1 VTSVR
6 TRATICLTALSVRI
20 VPDVAIEPDSKDWTW
35 VLQRE
40 CPECG
45 LTAADVGSNE
55 IPERVRSAAAAMAQR
70 LAAVDATERPDA
82 STWSPLEYACHVRD
96 VCRVF
101 DDRLALMLDRDDPE
115 FANWDQD
122 ETAVSER
129 YAEQDPAVVTGE
141 LAVDAEALATRFGRV
156 ADDQWPRTGR
166 RSNGSVFTV
175 ETLGQYLV
183 HDLVHHVHDVS
194 GPRR

>member
-1 VTSVR
+1 M
-6 TRATICLTALSVRI
+6 RI
-20 VPDVAIEPDSKDWTW
+20 VPDVAIEPDEKDWTW
-35 VLQRE
+35 VLGRS

-45 LTAADVGSNE
+45 LTAAEVARGDV
-55 IPERVRSAAAAMAQR
+55 PVRIHDAAAAFR
-70 LAAVDATERPDA
+70 DALGRDHVGVRPDE

-101 DDRLALMLDRDDPE
+101 IERLDLMLEQDDPA

-122 ETAVSER
+122 ATAEAER
-129 YAEQDPAVVTGE
+129 YAEQDPAVVAGE
-141 LAVDAEALATRFGRV
+141 LGVEADVLATRFAGVRDEQWGR
-156 ADDQWPRTGR
+156 PGR

-194 GPRR
+194 TRRP